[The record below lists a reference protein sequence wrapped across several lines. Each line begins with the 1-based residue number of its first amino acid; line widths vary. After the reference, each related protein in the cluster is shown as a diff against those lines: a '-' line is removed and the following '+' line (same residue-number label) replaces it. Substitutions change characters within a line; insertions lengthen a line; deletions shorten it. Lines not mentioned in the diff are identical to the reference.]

1 MFIWTH
7 VSRSIMVICTNVFF
21 AVRLFLSHG
30 VVVYVNWS
38 GGVEAEIFGSCD
50 LNCQPLLAQA
60 LKSEWISVLCG
71 AKGSVNTV
79 SANSNTPLNN
89 NQHDRASLYTLRK

>member
-1 MFIWTH
+1 MWTYP
-7 VSRSIMVICTNVFF
+7 SCSIMFICTNVFF

-30 VVVYVNWS
+30 VVVFANWFE
-38 GGVEAEIFGSCD
+38 GVEAEIFGSCD

-60 LKSEWISVLCG
+60 QKSEWITVLCG
-71 AKGSVNTV
+71 AKGSLNTV